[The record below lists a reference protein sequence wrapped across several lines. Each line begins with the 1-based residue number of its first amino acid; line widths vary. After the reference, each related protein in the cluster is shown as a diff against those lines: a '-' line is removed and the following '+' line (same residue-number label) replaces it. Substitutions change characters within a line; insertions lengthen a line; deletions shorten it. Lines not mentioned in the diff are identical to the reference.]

1 MKRIIFTVSTYYPL
15 SDGVQFVTQYH
26 AEELVR
32 KGYDVYVVTSGNN
45 NFDEETHNGVKII
58 RLNIKTKNTIYYG
71 NKKEYRTLIN
81 RLIQETDD
89 STLINVCTQNPFTD
103 WCYMILKN
111 IKCLK
116 ILYVHGMYDMK
127 WHFWDFSSLSSFA
140 HKIWNNLR
148 WRLYYSFTMRK
159 FVKQYDK
166 VVNLHAFDLATIF
179 FKKKYK
185 IDSNII
191 QNAADDIFFLKRK
204 EEKANKKYII
214 NVSNYMPRKNQKKCL
229 ELFYSIE
236 NPNDYGLILIGS
248 KKNNYYDN
256 LIKIKKELEAK
267 KGVRNV
273 QILCDISRSETIDY
287 IKDASIYLSTSKW
300 EAYPISIVEAMACG
314 VPFVSSNVGCIKF
327 FPGGIVANSD
337 SEFLYWLNI
346 LTAEDDVRE
355 SIGEAGKCFAQKT
368 MTITNKSK
376 ELEEIINSY
385 DKKRA

>member
-1 MKRIIFTVSTYYPL
+1 MKRIVFTVNTYYPL
-15 SDGVQFVTQYH
+15 NDGVQFVTQYH
-26 AEELVR
+26 AEELAQ
-32 KGYDVYVVTSGNN
+32 KGYDVYVITSGSDNLE
-45 NFDEETHNGVKII
+45 EETHNGVKII

-71 NKKEYRTLIN
+71 NKKEYRSLISSLVQN
-81 RLIQETDD
+81 HGDTV
-89 STLINVCTQNPFTD
+89 LINVCAQSPFTD
-103 WCYMILKN
+103 WCFPLMKH

-116 ILYVHGMYDMK
+116 VLYMHGMYDMK
-127 WHFWDFSSLSSFA
+127 WHCWDISNPSVFV
-140 HKIWNNLR
+140 HKVWNNFR
-148 WRLYYSFTMRK
+148 WGLYYLFTMRK
-159 FVKQYDK
+159 FVKRYDK
-166 VVNLHAFDLATIF
+166 VVNLHEFDLGTIF

-191 QNAADDIFFLKRK
+191 QNAADDVFFQNSK
-204 EEKANKKYII
+204 EKKLNQKYIV

-355 SIGEAGKCFAQKT
+355 TIGEAGKCFAQKT
-368 MTITNKSK
+368 MTIANKSK

-385 DKKRA
+385 GKKRA